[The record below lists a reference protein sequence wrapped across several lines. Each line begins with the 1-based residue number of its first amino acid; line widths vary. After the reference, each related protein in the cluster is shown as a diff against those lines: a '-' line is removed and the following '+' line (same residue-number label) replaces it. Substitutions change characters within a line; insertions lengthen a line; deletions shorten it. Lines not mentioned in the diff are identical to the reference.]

1 VYLIVFQT
9 IVSGINN
16 QIFYTEN
23 QYQKELPS
31 PKFILEACS
40 LVNKYF
46 TKIAEK
52 KGIVYTHVS
61 TKVTGIY
68 KVAKD

>member
-52 KGIVYTHVS
+52 KV
-61 TKVTGIY
+61 
-68 KVAKD
+68 